1 MYNIFGNTGHC
12 EELNAPF
19 SPGDFFWSGPFSPH
33 NGLVSAHYGKA
44 NVRND
49 TAQHLPR
56 LVLWVLRPTQWTSAT
71 PFFPPFAAL
80 WAISKAV
87 GSSLTIALHTH
98 ANDERKRLGLY
109 SRLAMLEGLPCWQ
122 QPPDTE
128 LEVPRTENVKEKEIS
143 AREGQK
149 EPRIDDTANEQY

>member
-1 MYNIFGNTGHC
+1 MPRSLRVTFFGVGLSRRTMAWSRRIMERQTC
-12 EELNAPF
+12 EMIQPSTCLASF
-19 SPGDFFWSGPFSPH
+19 SGFSVPH
-33 NGLVSAHYGKA
+33 NGL
-44 NVRND
+44 
-49 TAQHLPR
+49 L
-56 LVLWVLRPTQWTSAT
+56 LLL
-71 PFFPPFAAL
+71 FFPPFAAL